1 MAPANSTS
9 PNSMLT
15 ATRPSQ
21 TKSFST
27 IFLIEMWERFGYY
40 GMAALLVLF
49 MVQKLGYDD
58 DKANLTWGAFTA
70 LVYAA
75 PAIGGWIG
83 DKVLGSRRCMTIG
96 AVILA
101 LGYVLLSIPS
111 DNVPLLYG
119 ALGVIVV
126 GNGLFKSNA
135 ANLVRKIYEGDDSRI
150 DSAFTLYYMAV
161 NIGSTFSMLLTP
173 WIAIRWGW
181 HAAFTVCAAGMALG
195 LLNYFLMRRT
205 LDHVGSV
212 PDDAP
217 VNWSKLA
224 MVLGA
229 GVALV
234 FVVSFVLQHREIA
247 RALVWLAGLVILAI
261 FGYLIAKSGPGERSG
276 LIVAL
281 ILIAEIILFFIFY
294 QQMSTSLT
302 LFALRNVDPDQ
313 SVFGVHLFN
322 WIPAQYQAL
331 NPIWIFALSPILA
344 WGYTR
349 MANRKRDLPIA
360 AKFAIGFIVVAV
372 GFFIFGMSGATAVAG
387 KVSSWYM
394 VWGYGF
400 YSLGELLVSGLG
412 LAMMARYVPARMG
425 GFMMGA
431 FFVATGIAQFLGGLV
446 ANYASI
452 PDNITDP
459 LQSLT
464 IYTSLFNKLG
474 FVAAGGAVLAIAL
487 LPMLKKLSNS
497 HRDNNHAIDPKLV
510 IAEER

>member
-1 MAPANSTS
+1 MNST
-9 PNSMLT
+9 
-15 ATRPSQ
+15 ATSTRVGDAPRPSQ

-83 DKVLGSRRCMTIG
+83 DKVLGARRSMTIG
-96 AVILA
+96 ATILA
-101 LGYVLLSIPS
+101 AGYLLLSVPS
-111 DNVPLLYG
+111 DNLALLYG

-135 ANLVRKIYEGDDSRI
+135 ANLVRRIYEGDDAKI

-161 NIGSTFSMLLTP
+161 NIGSTFSMLATP
-173 WIAIRWGW
+173 IVAAKWGW
-181 HAAFTVCAAGMALG
+181 HAAFAVCCAGMVLG
-195 LLNYFLMRRT
+195 LLNYALMRRT

-217 VNWSKLA
+217 VNWGKLGL
-224 MVLGA
+224 VLGT
-229 GVALV
+229 GVLLV
-234 FVVSFVLQHREIA
+234 FAVSFVLQHGAIA
-247 RALVWLAGLVILAI
+247 RALVWLAGAVILAI

-276 LIVAL
+276 LVVAL
-281 ILIAEIILFFIFY
+281 ILTIETILFFIFY

-302 LFALRNVDPDQ
+302 LFALRNVEWNQ
-313 SVFGVHLFN
+313 SLFGMHVFT

-331 NPIWIFALSPILA
+331 NPIWIFALSPPLA
-344 WGYTR
+344 WLYTR
-349 MANRKRDLPIA
+349 MGKSGRDLPIA

-372 GFFIFGMSGATAVAG
+372 GFFIFGISGGTADAG

-394 VWGYGF
+394 IWGYGF

-431 FFVATGIAQFLGGLV
+431 YFVATGISQYLGGLV
-446 ANYASI
+446 ANYASV
-452 PDNITDP
+452 PENITDP
-459 LQSLT
+459 LQSLP

-474 FVAAGGAVLAIAL
+474 FLAAGGAVLAIAL
-487 LPMLKKLSNS
+487 LPMLKKLSAS
-497 HRDNNHAIDPKLV
+497 HRDNNQAIDPHLV
-510 IAEER
+510 MAEER

>member
-1 MAPANSTS
+1 MNTLA
-9 PNSMLT
+9 
-15 ATRPSQ
+15 RPSQ
-21 TKSFST
+21 TRSFST
-27 IFLIEMWERFGYY
+27 VFLIEMWERFGYY

-49 MVQKLGYDD
+49 MVQKLHYTDD
-58 DKANLTWGAFTA
+58 TANLTWGAFTA

-83 DKVLGSRRCMTIG
+83 DKVLGARRCMTIG
-96 AVILA
+96 AVILG
-101 LGYVLLSIPS
+101 LGYLLLGIPS
-111 DNVPLLYG
+111 DNTTLLY
-119 ALGVIVV
+119 AAMGVIVV

-135 ANLVRKIYEGDDSRI
+135 ANLVRRIYEGDDAKI

-173 WIAIRWGW
+173 WIAQNWGW
-181 HAAFTVCAAGMALG
+181 HTAFAVCCAGLVLG
-195 LLNYFLMRRT
+195 LLNYLLMHRT
-205 LDHVGSV
+205 LAHVGSV

-217 VNWSKLA
+217 INWGKLA
-224 MVLGA
+224 MVLGI
-229 GVALV
+229 GLALV
-234 FVVSFVLQHREIA
+234 FVVSFVLQHGAIA
-247 RALVWLAGLVILAI
+247 KALVWLAGAVILGI
-261 FGYLIAKSGPGERSG
+261 FVWLIGKSAASERSG

-281 ILIAEIILFFIFY
+281 ILTIETILFFIFY

-302 LFALRNVDPDQ
+302 LFALRNVDPAQ
-313 SVFGVHLFN
+313 TLFGLRLFD

-331 NPIWIFALSPILA
+331 NPIWIFALSPPLA
-344 WGYTR
+344 WLYTR
-349 MANRKRDLPIA
+349 MGRSGRDLPIA
-360 AKFAIGFIVVAV
+360 AKFAIGFVVVAI
-372 GFFIFGMSGATAVAG
+372 GFFIFGISGGTAVDG

-431 FFVATGIAQFLGGLV
+431 YFVATGISQYLGGIV
-446 ANYASI
+446 ANYASV

-459 LQSLT
+459 LQSLP

-474 FVAAGGAVLAIAL
+474 VVAAIGALLAVAL
-487 LPMLKKLSNS
+487 LPMLKKLSAS
-497 HRDNNHAIDPKLV
+497 HHDNNQAIDPNLV
-510 IAEER
+510 VAEER

>member
-1 MAPANSTS
+1 MNTTANSTLPGDAS
-9 PNSMLT
+9 
-15 ATRPSQ
+15 RPSQ

-49 MVQKLGYDD
+49 MVQKLGYTDER
-58 DKANLTWGAFTA
+58 ANLTWGALTA

-83 DKVLGSRRCMTIG
+83 DKVLGARRSMTIG
-96 AVILA
+96 ATILA
-101 LGYVLLSIPS
+101 LGYLLLSVPS
-111 DNVPLLYG
+111 DNVTLLYG

-135 ANLVRKIYEGDDSRI
+135 ANLVRRIYEGDDAKI

-161 NIGSTFSMLLTP
+161 NIGSTFSMIATP
-173 WIAIRWGW
+173 IVAAKWGW
-181 HAAFTVCAAGMALG
+181 HTAFALCCAGMVAG
-195 LLNYFLMRRT
+195 LLNYLLMRRT

-217 VNWSKLA
+217 VNWGKLA
-224 MVLGA
+224 MVLGI
-229 GVALV
+229 GVLLV
-234 FVVSFVLQHREIA
+234 FAVSFVLQHGSIA
-247 RALVWLAGLVILAI
+247 RALVYLAGAVILAI

-276 LIVAL
+276 LVVAL
-281 ILIAEIILFFIFY
+281 VLTIETILFFIFY

-302 LFALRNVDPDQ
+302 LFALRNVDWNQ
-313 SVFGVHLFN
+313 TLFGIHLFT

-331 NPIWIFALSPILA
+331 NPIWIFALSPLLA

-349 MANRKRDLPIA
+349 MASRGRDLPIA
-360 AKFAIGFIVVAV
+360 AKFAVGFIVVAV
-372 GFFIFGMSGATAVAG
+372 GFFIFGISGGTADAG

-394 VWGYGF
+394 IWGYGF

-431 FFVATGIAQFLGGLV
+431 YFVATGISQYLGGIV
-446 ANYASI
+446 ANYASV

-459 LQSLT
+459 LQSLP

-487 LPMLKKLSNS
+487 LPMLKKLSES
-497 HRDNNHAIDPKLV
+497 HRDNNQAIDPKLV
-510 IAEER
+510 MAEER